1 MIGTP
6 HSTQALL
13 NRLASLTLVLLLL
26 TGCTVGGVDVEQ
38 EQASG
43 LADELLDGHT
53 FGQTFTLQYDG
64 LYRIDLYT
72 ATYARENSQ
81 AVIFR
86 IQPSPP
92 APQPSPPAPL
102 PKSGEGSPPD
112 ALPSPWEG
120 EGQGEGLV
128 PSPAVGGG
136 ACPELVEGVGEGADL
151 VRLELPA
158 AQISNSGPTVITFPP
173 LADTAGRTLYFS
185 IESPGSV
192 PGDAITIYRHEEDVY
207 PGGQMFVDGQPTG
220 GDVAFI
226 AYTQETLAL
235 ADVWNDF
242 YSRASQDKPFFT
254 FYCSLLA
261 LLLVAL
267 VVTLVWGKGK
277 DADFRG

>member
-43 LADELLDGHT
+43 LAGELLDGHT

-72 ATYARENSQ
+72 ATYARENTHP
-81 AVIFR
+81 VIFR

-92 APQPSPPAPL
+92 APL
-102 PKSGEGSPPD
+102 PRSGEGSPPD
-112 ALPSPWEG
+112 ALPSPSQG
-120 EGQGEGLV
+120 EGQG
-128 PSPAVGGG
+128 GG
-136 ACPELVEGVGEGADL
+136 L

-158 AQISNSGPTVITFPP
+158 ASISNSGPTIITFPP
-173 LADTAGRTLYFS
+173 LVNTAGRTLYFS

-192 PGDAITIYRHEEDVY
+192 PGDAITIYRHEEDIY

-277 DADFRG
+277 DAD